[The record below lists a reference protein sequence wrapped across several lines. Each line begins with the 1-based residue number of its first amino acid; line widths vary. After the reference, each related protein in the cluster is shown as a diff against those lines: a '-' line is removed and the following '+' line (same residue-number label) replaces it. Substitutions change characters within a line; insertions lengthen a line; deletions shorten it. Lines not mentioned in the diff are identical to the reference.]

1 MSLTEGH
8 AAPFGAGKRGSA
20 TQAALLD
27 AHGRGTLLVVGS
39 EPPRGRDLDLLV
51 PDAGLDELER
61 ALVAAGFERHGREWA
76 RFAGPRVEL
85 VELTPASSWGLPG
98 AVLDALL
105 TDAEPIE
112 PYGRL
117 HRPAPA
123 DGLLVLARRR
133 LGVHGPVADKHRRR
147 IAAIEAADPL
157 AWEAAAARSAAWN
170 VSGALAALCAARR
183 SGRAPAGLRARAAA
197 EEARAQR
204 RSRPAVLVAA
214 ARAVAPSPPRGA
226 VIAVSGIDGAGKS
239 TQAAGLVL
247 TLSDLGHEATV
258 QWSRITYDPALR
270 WIGAAPKRLL
280 GRLAGRSVH
289 DAEGDADE
297 DPGTAVAGVL
307 RERVA
312 AADHAWALTV
322 AVVHALGQRRALRPH
337 LRAGRIVVRDRY
349 VLDATVQLI
358 ESYGVR
364 RDVRLQAAV
373 LRRACPVPVLAFWL
387 DVDPGEAYR
396 RKPEEYTAGE
406 LAGHRRRY
414 RAAYSALGVERVDA
428 SQDPE
433 DVATDLARRVWRR
446 LA

>member
-1 MSLTEGH
+1 MPLTEGH
-8 AAPFGAGKRGSA
+8 AAPFSADTRGSA

-39 EPPRGRDLDLLV
+39 EPPDGRDLDLLI
-51 PDAGLDELER
+51 PDAGLGETER
-61 ALVAAGFERHGREWA
+61 RLAGAGFERHGHEWA
-76 RFAGPRVEL
+76 RFEGPRVEL

-98 AVLDALL
+98 AVLEALL

-112 PYGRL
+112 PYARL
-117 HRPAPA
+117 RRPAPA

-133 LGVHGPVADKHRRR
+133 LGVHGPLADKHRRR
-147 IAAIEAADPL
+147 IAALEAADPA
-157 AWEAAAARSAAWN
+157 AWETAAARSADWN
-170 VSGALAALCAARR
+170 VSRALAVLRAASR
-183 SGRAPAGLRARAAA
+183 SGTAPAALRARAAA
-197 EEARAQR
+197 EAARAQR
-204 RSRPAVLVAA
+204 RGLTGALAGA

-247 TLSDLGHEATV
+247 TLSDLGQEAAV
-258 QWSRITYDPALR
+258 EWSRITYDPVLR
-270 WIGAAPKRLL
+270 RIGAAPKRLL
-280 GRLAGRSVH
+280 GWLARRAG
-289 DAEGDADE
+289 DAHEDGADE
-297 DPGTAVAGVL
+297 DPGTAVAGAL

-322 AVVHALGQRRALRPH
+322 AVVHALGQRRALKPH
-337 LRAGRIVVRDRY
+337 LRAGRVVVRDRY
-349 VLDATVQLI
+349 VLDATVQLV

-373 LRRACPVPVLAFWL
+373 LRRACPVPVAAFWL

-396 RKPEEYTAGE
+396 RKPEEYTAAE

-414 RAAYSALGVERVDA
+414 QAAYAALGVERVDA
-428 SQDPE
+428 SRDPE
-433 DVATDLARRVWRR
+433 VVAADLARRVWRR